1 MPNLSHLSPMRGIK
15 RILGLRS
22 LFEVAKSV
30 VKLTAVGVACF
41 LVVAPLYENSV
52 GLVSTDI
59 ASMPGMMQQSLLAV
73 LLATTLV
80 AVAIAGIDVPYQHWS
95 YHRRMRMSFE
105 EMRKELR
112 ESEGDPH
119 VKARQRKLRQR
130 RAQRRMMHEV
140 PKATVVITNPT
151 HVAVALRYQ
160 RGKDPAPVVVAK
172 SAELVAADPP
182 YRPPA
187 RRGDRGEPAAR
198 PGTACDGGNRRD
210 HPAGTF
216 RGGGQDHRPDLG
228 AARPAPGPAGRLS
241 RRIAAKSQATRRR
254 ATSRPPPGAQR
265 HARDA
270 SAGPVLPQPGWRRC
284 AAAPG
289 RSPQCAREGAG

>member
-1 MPNLSHLSPMRGIK
+1 MPKLSHLSPMRGIK

-73 LLATTLV
+73 LLARTLV

-172 SAELVAADPP
+172 SAELVAA
-182 YRPPA
+182 RIAIPPA
-187 RRGDRGEPAAR
+187 STTWRSWRTRRSPGHCMRRWKSAR
-198 PGTACDGGNRRD
+198 P
-210 HPAGTF
+210 
-216 RGGGQDHRPDLG
+216 
-228 AARPAPGPAGRLS
+228 S
-241 RRIAAKSQATRRR
+241 RRNISRRW
-254 ATSRPPPGAQR
+254 PGS
-265 HARDA
+265 
-270 SAGPVLPQPGWRRC
+270 SA
-284 AAAPG
+284 
-289 RSPQCAREGAG
+289 